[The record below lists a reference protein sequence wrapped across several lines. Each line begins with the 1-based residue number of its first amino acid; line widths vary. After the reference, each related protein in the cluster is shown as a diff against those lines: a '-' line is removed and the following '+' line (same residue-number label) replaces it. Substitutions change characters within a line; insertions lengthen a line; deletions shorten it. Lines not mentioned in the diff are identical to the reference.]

1 MRNKLRDSRG
11 ETLAEVFASILIA
24 ALSVGMLFGGIV
36 TAVRTDSAARELDTD
51 YFQALSAAESQTGAA
66 EEGFSVRIQG
76 GAGGVRTV
84 AVELYGGGGL
94 YSYREAP

>member
-1 MRNKLRDSRG
+1 MRKKLRDCRG

-24 ALSVGMLFGGIV
+24 ALSVAMLFGGIM
-36 TAVRTDSAARELDTD
+36 TAVRVDGAARELDAD

-66 EEGFSVRIQG
+66 EQGFAVRIQG
-76 GAGGVRTV
+76 GAGGSRAV